1 MHHYDFLGQLVL
13 IGTLAIA
20 TILVFQRIRIPSVI
34 GLIFTGIMLGPT
46 GFGVVSDGGLIS
58 TLAELGVVLL
68 LFTIG
73 LEFSIDDMKKLQ
85 KIVFVG
91 GLTQVVLTG
100 LGIAGLAYWFME
112 AIGRSISTQEA
123 LVLGFSFSVS
133 STALCLKILS
143 DRDELGFDH
152 GKIALGILIFQ
163 DMAIVPLMIGL
174 TFLTPG
180 KVISP
185 EATFQEVALLLLF
198 TISMFG
204 GFRLLMP
211 RLVRM
216 ITALHAGE
224 VLVLGALVLCF
235 GAAWL
240 ASLIGLSLALGAFMA
255 GMVIASTDGSHRISR
270 TIDPFREALTSIFFV
285 SIGLLLDVNMIEL
298 PWLIGVALI
307 VLLVKG
313 IVMTGI
319 SMALGF
325 SSRVSLMSGMVLA
338 QIGEFSFVLAG
349 SAKNTGLIDQ
359 HMFQLMLTIIVVTM
373 IVTPALIAA
382 APGFAAQMAPMFR
395 FIPLMSEP
403 QPKPSPRATAG
414 PIACKG
420 EIHAVII
427 GYGLIGRNVAAV
439 MNATNLFYT
448 VLDTNRKV
456 VSTMRRKGESLFF
469 GDCTE
474 RKSLLR
480 VGTDHC
486 RSVVIC
492 IPEIE
497 VIIQCIRLVR
507 TINSDAFI
515 IVRARSFQSAAQF
528 YRAGADAVVTEIFET
543 SIQMFSELLRHFKV
557 APETIFEQQE
567 IIRREGG
574 KLFREPSAEAAA
586 SASNSGRRGV
596 RNAPA
601 PPKSA
606 SDQPPPRS

>member
-13 IGTLAIA
+13 IGTLAIV
-20 TILVFQRIRIPSVI
+20 TILLFQRIRIPPVI

-46 GFGVVSDGGLIS
+46 GFGVVSDSELIS
-58 TLAELGVVLL
+58 ILAELGVVLL

-73 LEFSIDDMKKLQ
+73 LEFSLDDMKKLQ
-85 KIVFVG
+85 KIVFAG
-91 GLTQVVLTG
+91 GLSQVMLTG
-100 LGIAGLAYWFME
+100 MIIAALAFWLLE
-112 AIGRSISTQEA
+112 AIGKRISIQEA
-123 LVLGFSFSVS
+123 IVLGFSFSVS

-185 EATFQEVALLLLF
+185 EATFQEIALLLLF
-198 TISMFG
+198 AIGMFG

-211 RLVRM
+211 KIVRL
-216 ITALHAGE
+216 ITELHAGE

-285 SIGLLLDVNMIEL
+285 SVGLLLDVNMIEL
-298 PWLIGVALI
+298 PWLIGVALV

-349 SAKNTGLIDQ
+349 SAKNTGLLDQ

-373 IVTPALIAA
+373 IVTPALISA
-382 APGFAAQMAPMFR
+382 APGFAAQVAPVFR
-395 FIPLMSEP
+395 FMPLMPEQ
-403 QPKPSPRATAG
+403 QPKQPTRAAAG
-414 PIACKG
+414 SIACKG

-439 MNATNLFYT
+439 MNATNLLYT

-456 VSTMRRKGESLFF
+456 VSTMRRKGEPLFY

-497 VIIQCIRLVR
+497 AAVQCIRLVR

-515 IVRARSFQSAAQF
+515 IVRSRSFQSAAQF

-557 APETIFEQQE
+557 DPETIFEQQE

-574 KLFREPSAEAAA
+574 KLFRESAAEPSASSVKTGNLVSAEAPA
-586 SASNSGRRGV
+586 SPKPAGNQPRR
-596 RNAPA
+596 
-601 PPKSA
+601 
-606 SDQPPPRS
+606 

>member
-20 TILVFQRIRIPSVI
+20 TILLFQRIRIPPVI

-46 GFGVVSDGGLIS
+46 GFGVVSDSGLIS
-58 TLAELGVVLL
+58 ILAELGVVLL

-91 GLTQVVLTG
+91 GFAQILLTG
-100 LGIAGLAYWFME
+100 LVIAGMAFLLME
-112 AIGRSISTQEA
+112 AIGKGISTQEA
-123 LVLGFSFSVS
+123 LTLGFSFSVS

-143 DRDELGFDH
+143 DRDELGQEH

-174 TFLTPG
+174 TFLAPG
-180 KVISP
+180 KAISP
-185 EATFQEVALLLLF
+185 EATIQEIVLLLVF
-198 TISMFG
+198 AVGMFG

-211 RLVRM
+211 RVVRM

-255 GMVIASTDGSHRISR
+255 GMVIASTDESHRISK

-285 SIGLLLDVNMIEL
+285 SVGLLLDVNMIEL

-313 IVMTGI
+313 TVMTGI

-325 SSRVSLMSGMVLA
+325 PLRVSLMSGMVLA

-349 SAKNTGLIDQ
+349 SARNTGLLDQ

-382 APGFAAQMAPMFR
+382 APGFAAQMAPVFR
-395 FIPLMSEP
+395 FMPLM
-403 QPKPSPRATAG
+403 PKPEPKQPTRAAAG
-414 PIACKG
+414 PIVCKG
-420 EIHAVII
+420 EIHAAII
-427 GYGLIGRNVAAV
+427 GYGLIGQNVATV
-439 MNATNLFYT
+439 MNATNLLYT
-448 VLDTNRKV
+448 VLDINRKV
-456 VSTMRRKGESLFF
+456 VSTMRRKGEPLFY

-480 VGTDHC
+480 VGADHC

-492 IPEIE
+492 IPEVE
-497 VIIQCIRLVR
+497 AATQCIRLVR
-507 TINSDAFI
+507 SINSEAFI
-515 IVRARSFQSAAQF
+515 IVRSRSFRSAGQF

-557 APETIFEQQE
+557 EPETIFDQQE

-574 KLFREPSAEAAA
+574 KLFMVPAVEF
-586 SASNSGRRGV
+586 SASSTKNGKSGSR
-596 RNAPA
+596 
-601 PPKSA
+601 KSPLPRKPA
-606 SDQPPPRS
+606 SDQPWS

>member
-20 TILVFQRIRIPSVI
+20 TILLFQRIRIPPVI

-46 GFGVVSDGGLIS
+46 GFGVVSDSGLIS
-58 TLAELGVVLL
+58 ILAELGVVLL

-73 LEFSIDDMKKLQ
+73 LEFSLDDMKKLQ
-85 KIVFVG
+85 KIVFAG
-91 GLTQVVLTG
+91 GLAQVMLTG
-100 LGIAGLAYWFME
+100 MIIAALAFWLLE
-112 AIGRSISTQEA
+112 AIGKKISIQEA
-123 LVLGFSFSVS
+123 IVLGFSFSVS

-143 DRDELGFDH
+143 DRDELSFEH

-198 TISMFG
+198 AIGMFG

-211 RLVRM
+211 RIVRM
-216 ITALHAGE
+216 ITELHAGE

-285 SIGLLLDVNMIEL
+285 SVGLLLDVNMIEL
-298 PWLIGVALI
+298 PWLIGVALV

-325 SSRVSLMSGMVLA
+325 STRVSLMSGMVLA

-349 SAKNTGLIDQ
+349 SAKNTGLLDQ

-373 IVTPALIAA
+373 IVTPALISA
-382 APGFAAQMAPMFR
+382 APAFAAQMAPVFR
-395 FIPLMSEP
+395 FMPLMPE
-403 QPKPSPRATAG
+403 PKPKQPTRTTTSS
-414 PIACKG
+414 IACKG

-439 MNATNLFYT
+439 MNATNLLYT

-456 VSTMRRKGESLFF
+456 VSTMRRKGEPLFF

-497 VIIQCIRLVR
+497 AAIQCIRQVR
-507 TINSDAFI
+507 VINSEAFI
-515 IVRARSFQSAAQF
+515 IVRARSFQSASQF

-557 APETIFEQQE
+557 DPETIFEQQE

-574 KLFREPSAEAAA
+574 KLFLEPTAES
-586 SASNSGRRGV
+586 SASSSKNGKPAGRKSPV
-596 RNAPA
+596 
-601 PPKSA
+601 PPKPA
-606 SDQPPPRS
+606 SDQPRS